1 MMLEQ
6 EYLFDTN
13 PSTTLAQHT
22 TKTFLWMFIGLLVTA
37 AVAFGMAI
45 TGTMLTLLIKVP
57 FLAIVLMI
65 AQIGVA
71 VAFGARLMKMKP
83 ITAIILYLTYA
94 VLLGITFSSLMYV
107 YDLGAIFLAFGLTAL
122 YFGSLAIIGYTT
134 TIDLTKLG
142 TILGVG
148 LLIFVIAEII
158 LMIMGVDIT
167 TKVFTAIGMLLFTG
181 LTAYD
186 VQKMKKLY
194 LSNVHDEVAL
204 RKLSIYSAFDLYLDF
219 INIFLYILRLVGSRD

>member
-1 MMLEQ
+1 
-6 EYLFDTN
+6 
-13 PSTTLAQHT
+13 
-22 TKTFLWMFIGLLVTA
+22 
-37 AVAFGMAI
+37 
-45 TGTMLTLLIKVP
+45 
-57 FLAIVLMI
+57 
-65 AQIGVA
+65 
-71 VAFGARLMKMKP
+71 MKMKP

-107 YDLGAIFLAFGLTAL
+107 FVLGAIFQSFGLTAL
-122 YFGSLAIIGYTT
+122 YFGCLAIIGYTT

-148 LLIFVIAEII
+148 LLIFVVAEII

>member
-1 MMLEQ
+1 
-6 EYLFDTN
+6 
-13 PSTTLAQHT
+13 
-22 TKTFLWMFIGLLVTA
+22 
-37 AVAFGMAI
+37 
-45 TGTMLTLLIKVP
+45 
-57 FLAIVLMI
+57 
-65 AQIGVA
+65 
-71 VAFGARLMKMKP
+71 MKP

-107 YDLGAIFLAFGLTAL
+107 YDLGAIFLSFGLTAV
-122 YFGSLAIIGYTT
+122 YFGCLAIIGYTT
-134 TIDLTKLG
+134 SIDLTKLG

-194 LSNVHDEVAL
+194 LSSIHDEVAL
-204 RKLSIYSAFDLYLDF
+204 KKLAIYSAFDLYLDF

>member
-1 MMLEQ
+1 MFEQ
-6 EYLFDTN
+6 EYFYDGT

-37 AVAFGMAI
+37 AVAFAMAI
-45 TGTMLTLLIKVP
+45 TGTMLTLLVKVP
-57 FLAIVLMI
+57 FLSIVLMI

-71 VAFGARLMKMKP
+71 IAFGARLMKMKP
-83 ITAIILYLTYA
+83 ATAIILYLTYA

-107 YDLGAIFLAFGLTAL
+107 YDLGAIFLSFGLTAL
-122 YFGSLAIIGYTT
+122 YFGCLAIIGYTT
-134 TIDLTKLG
+134 KIDLTKLG
-142 TILGVG
+142 TILGIG
-148 LLIFVIAEII
+148 LVIFVIAEII
-158 LMIMGVDIT
+158 LMILGVDIT

-194 LSNVHDEVAL
+194 LSSVHDANL
-204 RKLSIYSAFDLYLDF
+204 LKKLSIYSAFDLYLDF